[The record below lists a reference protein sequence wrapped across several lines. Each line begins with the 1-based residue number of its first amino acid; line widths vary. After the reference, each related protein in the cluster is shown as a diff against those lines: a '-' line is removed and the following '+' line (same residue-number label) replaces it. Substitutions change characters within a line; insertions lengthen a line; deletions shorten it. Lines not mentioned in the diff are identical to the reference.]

1 MGLLLKSKIMALKV
15 IGKILEWGY
24 PQIIHLIGFSIIN
37 LPFLGYAHLW
47 KPSYRQFGSFRSPVS
62 AVFAVAG
69 HDNWDTFA
77 VWLVMGRRLGIIKW
91 MVWHC
96 FCRRTTKPRKTLISF
111 NIKIGIWTVVC
122 FPNVFLLLIPF
133 CCSERR
139 SNVFSSKTWPTCR
152 GVCHTIWPTCFI
164 AEKHATHAPWKI
176 RRRPICWF
184 GGITEFFSLT
194 FWRQGPGEECTDI
207 ASPLTHQTVQTRSNL
222 HLTIGSRQWICT
234 ANYLG
239 WLHSCSRKS
248 KPLPFGNEIADISCR
263 QQLQVRERNRLL
275 C

>member
-1 MGLLLKSKIMALKV
+1 MALKV

-24 PQIIHLIGFSIIN
+24 PQIIHLMGFSIIN

-122 FPNVFLLLIPF
+122 FPNVFLLLIPNF
-133 CCSERR
+133 AVVKGGRMYFLLKPGQHVEGWATPFGQLALSQRNMRHMRHGRSAGDQSADSEG
-139 SNVFSSKTWPTCR
+139 SLDFLVWL
-152 GVCHTIWPTCFI
+152 
-164 AEKHATHAPWKI
+164 
-176 RRRPICWF
+176 F
-184 GGITEFFSLT
+184 GGKAQE
-194 FWRQGPGEECTDI
+194 
-207 ASPLTHQTVQTRSNL
+207 
-222 HLTIGSRQWICT
+222 
-234 ANYLG
+234 
-239 WLHSCSRKS
+239 KS
-248 KPLPFGNEIADISCR
+248 APT
-263 QQLQVRERNRLL
+263 LQVH
-275 C
+275 